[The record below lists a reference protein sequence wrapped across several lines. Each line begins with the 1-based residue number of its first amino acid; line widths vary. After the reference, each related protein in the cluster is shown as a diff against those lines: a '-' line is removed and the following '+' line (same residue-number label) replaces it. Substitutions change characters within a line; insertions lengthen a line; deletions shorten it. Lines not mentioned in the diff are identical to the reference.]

1 MARVGRPP
9 KPVEQKRVT
18 GNPGKRK
25 LPPKAELVVLA
36 PAATDGPPAPPRPLG
51 KAGRELWA
59 RAWRYGFRWLAET
72 DVEFLLMVCEQIDE
86 RAQLRVRVLAN
97 NDWRER
103 AGLRALDSAI
113 ADGLTSLGFTPEAR
127 TRLALGEVQVQDAL
141 TTYRQKAASLAAQ
154 QG

>member
-18 GNPGKRK
+18 GNPGKRP
-25 LPPKAELVVLA
+25 LPPKGEVVVLA
-36 PAATDGPPAPPRPLG
+36 PAAADGPPEPPRPLG
-51 KAGRELWA
+51 RAGLSLWQ
-59 RAWRYGFRWLAET
+59 RAWRWGFRWLAET
-72 DVEFLLMVCEQIDE
+72 DVEFLLIVCEQMDE

-113 ADGLTSLGFTPEAR
+113 SDGLTSLGFTPEAR

-141 TTYRQKAASLAAQ
+141 AAYRQKAAGLSSR